1 MALVVSSRCFSW
13 NSLTQVVTVATIPVA
28 ALRAESRA
36 AFAPGFRLARSALLI
51 IFTFL
56 SDIISTFKLARIIR
70 TNRVEFFNYD

>member
-13 NSLTQVVTVATIPVA
+13 NSLTQVVTVATISVA

-56 SDIISTFKLARIIR
+56 SDIIPTFKLARIIR

>member
-13 NSLTQVVTVATIPVA
+13 NSLTQVVTVATISVA

-56 SDIISTFKLARIIR
+56 SDIIPTFKLARIVR
-70 TNRVEFFNYD
+70 TCSS

>member
-13 NSLTQVVTVATIPVA
+13 NSLTQVVTVDTMSVA

-36 AFAPGFRLARSALLI
+36 AFAPGFRLVRSARLM

-56 SDIISTFKLARIIR
+56 SDINSTF
-70 TNRVEFFNYD
+70 

>member
-1 MALVVSSRCFSW
+1 MALLVSSRCFSW
-13 NSLTQVVTVATIPVA
+13 NSLTQVVTVATISVA

-56 SDIISTFKLARIIR
+56 SDIIPTFKLARIIR
-70 TNRVEFFNYD
+70 TNRIEFFNYD

>member
-13 NSLTQVVTVATIPVA
+13 NSLTQVVTVVTISVA

>member
-13 NSLTQVVTVATIPVA
+13 NSLTQVVTVATISVA

-56 SDIISTFKLARIIR
+56 SDIIPTFKLARIIR
-70 TNRVEFFNYD
+70 TCSS

>member
-13 NSLTQVVTVATIPVA
+13 NSLTQVVTVVTISVA

-56 SDIISTFKLARIIR
+56 SDIIPTFKLARIIR
-70 TNRVEFFNYD
+70 TNRIEFFNYD

>member
-13 NSLTQVVTVATIPVA
+13 NSLTQVVTVDTISVA

-56 SDIISTFKLARIIR
+56 SDIIPTFKLARIIR
-70 TNRVEFFNYD
+70 TCSF

>member
-13 NSLTQVVTVATIPVA
+13 NSLTQVVTVATISVA

>member
-13 NSLTQVVTVATIPVA
+13 NSLTQVVTVVTISVA

-56 SDIISTFKLARIIR
+56 SDIIPTFKLARIVR
-70 TNRVEFFNYD
+70 TCSS